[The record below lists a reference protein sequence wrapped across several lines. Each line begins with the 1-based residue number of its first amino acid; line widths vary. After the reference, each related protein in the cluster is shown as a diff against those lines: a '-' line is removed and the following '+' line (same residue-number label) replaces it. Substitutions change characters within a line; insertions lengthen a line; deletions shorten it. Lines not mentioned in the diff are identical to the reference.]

1 MLGVFF
7 TIYFIVISK
16 DQTLLKESEAAIQV
30 DAQSLQ
36 TIYELAG
43 IDELIYTLES
53 RVIDPTN
60 NSFYALKNN
69 SAQLLLSSLGQWPAN
84 IKEITDNGMVI
95 FSVRDELANE
105 QLGSVNHAG
114 KEYDVLSRTIILDNG
129 FQVFIGRNV
138 DDLEIAQWVGRTFG
152 WLIVVVLCLIASL
165 SLWVGY
171 YVVSRINAISETA
184 NRIMNTGDL
193 SARLPVESTWDDL
206 SKLAVS
212 LNRMLEEIE
221 QLVGNIQAV
230 SDNIA
235 HDLRTPLTRMRQHI
249 ESQFEPHTAEPLL
262 NEADNL
268 LSMFNGLLR
277 IAEVESDKKRSAF
290 KRQDVNSIIIDV
302 IELYQPLAEEKAIL
316 VNLDLQH
323 ADVFCDRDLIFQ
335 CMANILDNAIKFTPY
350 QGKIAISVSMS
361 SKHISI
367 HVDDNGIGISADKHS
382 DITRRFYRA
391 DKSRTSKGNGLGM
404 AMVAAIV
411 DLHNGELLF
420 NQNPMNE
427 DSGLGVSI
435 HLLKS

>member
-16 DQTLLKESEAAIQV
+16 DQTLLKESEAAVQIDV
-30 DAQSLQ
+30 QSLQ
-36 TIYELAG
+36 NIYDLAG
-43 IDELIYTLES
+43 IDELINTLEL
-53 RVIDPTN
+53 RVIDASN
-60 NSFYALKNN
+60 NSFYALKNRN
-69 SAQLLLSSLGQWPAN
+69 AQLLLSSLGQWPVD
-84 IKEITDNGMVI
+84 IKEVSDNGMVI
-95 FSVRDELANE
+95 FSVRDEQANGH
-105 QLGSVNHAG
+105 LGPVSHAG
-114 KEYDVLSRTIILDNG
+114 KEYDVLSRTVILDNG
-129 FQVFIGRNV
+129 FQLFVGRNV

-171 YVVSRINAISETA
+171 YVVSRINAISDTA
-184 NRIMNTGDL
+184 NQIMNTGDL

-221 QLVGNIQAV
+221 QLVGNIQSV

-277 IAEVESDKKRSAF
+277 IADVESDKKRSAF
-290 KRQDVNSIIIDV
+290 KRQGIKSIIEDV

-316 VNLDLQH
+316 VSLELQH

-335 CMANILDNAIKFTPY
+335 CMANILDNAIKFTPC
-350 QGKIAISVSMS
+350 QGKIAVSISVS
-361 SKHISI
+361 SKHII
-367 HVDDNGIGISADKHS
+367 IQVNDNGIGISADKHS

-411 DLHNGELLF
+411 DLHNGELF
-420 NQNPMNE
+420 FTPNPMNE
-427 DSGLGVSI
+427 ESGLGVSI
-435 HLLKS
+435 HLLTS